1 MGFVSGFVAIIGRP
15 NAGKST
21 LINTIVKQKIAIA
34 TPKAQ
39 TTRNNIRGILTD
51 DDSQIIFVDTP
62 GIHKPQHQLGEA
74 MVKEAWKSLSGAD
87 LIYFIVDIS
96 KEFGTGDEFI
106 LRQLE
111 GKKIP
116 VILVLNKIDLLK
128 KDELIEYLEA
138 WKNSYDFAEIIPI
151 SALKDNNIDRL
162 IEITKGHLTD
172 TIRYYPDNQVCDYPE
187 QFIMSEIIREKILLH
202 THDEIPHSIAIVI
215 EKIVSK
221 KDKMI
226 INAMVLV
233 ERDSQKGIIIGKQGS
248 MLKKVG
254 TLARTELELIMGC
267 KVYLEIFVRVEKNW
281 RDRKRQLIQLGYVQ
295 TEYEDE

>member
-1 MGFVSGFVAIIGRP
+1 MSFVSGFVAIIGRP

-51 DDSQIIFVDTP
+51 DDSQIIFLDTP

-111 GKKIP
+111 SKKIP